1 MLGFLGVTFAS
12 LSLGRREL
20 AKVGLLDSVW
30 VEGVCGYCL
39 NRKVYFLKSFVS
51 LESEKM
57 KERMKKRR
65 LYLEEKMKN
74 EEMRRIERK
83 KRESKKKRV
92 VRCKLA

>member
-1 MLGFLGVTFAS
+1 
-12 LSLGRREL
+12 
-20 AKVGLLDSVW
+20 
-30 VEGVCGYCL
+30 
-39 NRKVYFLKSFVS
+39 
-51 LESEKM
+51 M
-57 KERMKKRR
+57 KERMKKWR